1 MKHPCL
7 MTAGLV
13 IALALQAAS
22 AAEHSIMLTVKKVS
36 GKSDMTHTREIAPAR
51 QWKEAGNPGMR
62 WMGRP
67 VEIDFISACE
77 TLEITMQNAAS
88 TNDSF
93 ILEYLFF
100 KQDQGDKTE
109 LLSKRQKVPM
119 AVAAGDSQTLT
130 AVSPTLKYSTD
141 SVQVDGKTVKLGEKP
156 YGWVV
161 ILRDS
166 AGVFKSAA
174 SSEYLREIQ
183 APKKLDLLLERY
195 PAAAER
201 PPAIPEKFPNRPFP
215 PRRPPN

>member
-1 MKHPCL
+1 MKHPFL
-7 MTAGLV
+7 ALAGLL
-13 IALALQAAS
+13 IASAFQATS
-22 AAEHSIMLTVKKVS
+22 AAEHSIMLTVKKLS

-51 QWKEAGNPGMR
+51 QWKEAGNGGMR
-62 WMGRP
+62 WLGRP
-67 VEIDFISACE
+67 VEIDFISANE
-77 TLEITMQNAAS
+77 TLEITMMNAS
-88 TNDSF
+88 PSNDSF

-119 AVAAGDSQTLT
+119 AVAAGDSQSIT
-130 AVSPTLKYSTD
+130 AVSPVLKYSTD
-141 SVQVDGKTVKLGEKP
+141 SVQVNGKAVKLGEKP

-161 ILRDS
+161 VLRDS

-174 SSEYLREIQ
+174 SSEYAREIQ
-183 APKKLDLLLERY
+183 NPKKLDLLLEKY

-201 PPAIPEKFPNRPFP
+201 PPAIPNKFPDRPFP